1 MTKLSSKFGF
11 NDAIRTK
18 TFEIKGN
25 KFTVRVPTSNEKL
38 VIDKSIIE
46 LDEAEIN
53 SRYEKMTEV
62 FRKSVAEEQI
72 EGIELKEDDVIIDGM
87 SAKETV
93 SAVLRMEKRIL
104 KYFQMLIPEDGSS
117 EDFTYEDIESELP
130 LQLQLEIVEKISEAI
145 EPNYRDARK
154 N

>member
-25 KFTVRVPTSNEKL
+25 KFTVKVPTSNEKL
-38 VIDKSIIE
+38 AIDKSIIE
-46 LDEAEIN
+46 IDETELNI
-53 SRYEKMTEV
+53 RYQKMTEV
-62 FRKSVAEEQI
+62 FRQSVAESPI

-93 SAVLRMEKRIL
+93 ASVLRMEKRIL

-117 EDFTYEDIESELP
+117 EDFTYEDIEAELP
-130 LQLQLEIVEKISEAI
+130 LQLQLEVVEKISEAI
-145 EPNYRDARK
+145 EPSYRDARK